1 MIKKT
6 LFIPLACSLL
16 LAGAATASEPLQLKG
31 KQPAQ
36 SNGFSPSGA
45 WLLTINYPAFVGI
58 PPFQEMLVLHKGG
71 TVSETNAT
79 LHANS
84 ANPGFPFNASP
95 GYGSWKNAGNHR
107 AAFEFTKLL
116 FDGLSNQ
123 HVGYLVV
130 TGKLTIRGNTASQA
144 DPADASVTLFI
155 CADVTQYPDTCI
167 ADQFPPP
174 TATGRR
180 L

>member
-1 MIKKT
+1 MTKKT
-6 LFIPLACSLL
+6 LFIPLASFLL
-16 LAGAATASEPLQLKG
+16 LVGAAAASEPPSQAG
-31 KQPAQ
+31 NQHA
-36 SNGFSPSGA
+36 NTYRPSGA

-58 PPFQEMLVLHKGG
+58 PPFQEILVFHDGG

-95 GYGSWKNAGNHR
+95 GYGSWENAGDRR

-116 FDGLSNQ
+116 FDGLTNQ

-130 TGKLTIRGNTASQA
+130 SGKLTITGDTASQT
-144 DPADASVTLFI
+144 DPADASVALYI

-167 ADQFPPP
+167 VDQFPAP